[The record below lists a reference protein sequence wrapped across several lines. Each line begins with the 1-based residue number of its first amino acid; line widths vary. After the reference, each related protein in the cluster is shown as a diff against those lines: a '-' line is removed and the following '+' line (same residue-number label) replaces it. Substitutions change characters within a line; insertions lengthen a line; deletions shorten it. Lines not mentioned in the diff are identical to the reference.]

1 MALAGYHFKFLAIDA
16 GVQERISD
24 GGVLKNFAMYY
35 AMENNTLKFL
45 PPGLLSYRTPL
56 PFVFVGD
63 DAFQLTKFFMKP
75 YGPKNIA
82 DDQSMFNYRLSHH
95 VNEEQRKIYLALG

>member
-1 MALAGYHFKFLAIDA
+1 MALAGYNFKFLAIDA

-45 PPGLLSYRTPL
+45 PPGLLS
-56 PFVFVGD
+56 
-63 DAFQLTKFFMKP
+63 
-75 YGPKNIA
+75 
-82 DDQSMFNYRLSHH
+82 
-95 VNEEQRKIYLALG
+95 